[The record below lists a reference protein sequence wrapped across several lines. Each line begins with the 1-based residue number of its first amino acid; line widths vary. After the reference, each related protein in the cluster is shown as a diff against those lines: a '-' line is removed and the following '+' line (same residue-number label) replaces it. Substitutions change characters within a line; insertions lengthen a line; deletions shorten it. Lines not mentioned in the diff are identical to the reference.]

1 MSKADLDLKKL
12 PRHIAVIMDGNGR
25 WAEKHGLTR
34 AEGHEAGVKSVRAIV
49 EGCRDLGGIR
59 SLSLYAFSTE
69 NWRRSEAEVTALF
82 RLLTRYIKQEIGNL
96 HKEGIRVVFMGR
108 SAGLADELLSDMGGA
123 MRKTGEND
131 EMILNLGINYGSR
144 AEMVDACQAIAR
156 EVAEGK
162 LRAENID
169 EACIGQ
175 HLYVPEIQDV
185 DLLIRTSGEMRI
197 SNFMNWQLA
206 YSEIVVTNTLWPD
219 FRKRH
224 LYECIRTFQSRR
236 RRFGGRR

>member
-156 EVAEGK
+156 EV
-162 LRAENID
+162 
-169 EACIGQ
+169 
-175 HLYVPEIQDV
+175 
-185 DLLIRTSGEMRI
+185 
-197 SNFMNWQLA
+197 
-206 YSEIVVTNTLWPD
+206 
-219 FRKRH
+219 
-224 LYECIRTFQSRR
+224 
-236 RRFGGRR
+236 